1 MPNVQ
6 QTRLN
11 KGALIALLF
20 IMLTIGACFL
30 PIPWW
35 AKAVIAVVLVGTF
48 LFIRRGYIYFYRAA
62 VTLQKENTPRVWNL
76 MKKAIAAHVDD
87 ERKIL
92 ICSAFIQQGDAQF
105 GVDTLEKLIPVCK
118 EESRRAMATVTL
130 SMGYWRLGDL
140 DKAIE
145 ILQDLRATG
154 YNDDNLEINLET
166 YLLEKGDLKEAKK
179 LIVQSRKN
187 GVESNGLLDNRG
199 WYYIQMGEWDKAAD
213 IFDELIDDRHAKFPE
228 AYVHGAQ
235 VCIHKG
241 RIDDAID
248 RLGWALSKRFTN
260 TCAVTKEYVQTLI
273 IGLENNATKKAFA
286 RAMDEN
292 VREVSLGREFPGIEM
307 ATQEPSEH
315 VPSSAG
321 LEVPPSTDPCRHDDV
336 ELDAGGASI
345 NTDILEDDEREPN
358 TDLAEDD
365 FEYDQSYGS
374 DDADFSDE
382 DDVLDTSVDDDD
394 REPNTDL
401 TEEDEKITE

>member
-35 AKAVIAVVLVGTF
+35 AKAVIAVVLVGVF

-76 MKKAIAAHVDD
+76 MKKALAAHVDD

-187 GVESNGLLDNRG
+187 GAESNGLLDNRG

-273 IGLENNATKKAFA
+273 IGLENTATKKAFA

-292 VREVSLGREFPGIEM
+292 VREVSLGREFPGFEL
-307 ATQEPSEH
+307 ALESD
-315 VPSSAG
+315 SSN
-321 LEVPPSTDPCRHDDV
+321 DMPCKED
-336 ELDAGGASI
+336 ASI
-345 NTDILEDDEREPN
+345 DEVSVGPNDEACTVSNTDILEDDEREPN
-358 TDLAEDD
+358 TDLTDD
-365 FEYDQSYGS
+365 DYEYDQSYGS

>member
-20 IMLTIGACFL
+20 IMLTIGVCFL

-35 AKAVIAVVLVGTF
+35 AKAAIAVVLVGTF
-48 LFIRRGYIYFYRAA
+48 LFIRRGYIYFYKAA
-62 VTLQKENTPRVWNL
+62 VTLQKENTPKVWNL
-76 MKKAIAAHVDD
+76 MKKALAAHVDD

-105 GVDTLEKLIPVCK
+105 GVDTLERLIPVCK
-118 EESRRAMATVTL
+118 EASRRAMATVTL
-130 SMGYWRLGDL
+130 SMGYWRLGQL

-145 ILQDLRATG
+145 ILQNLRATG

-179 LIVQSRKN
+179 LIVQSRKS
-187 GVESNGLLDNRG
+187 GAESNGLLDNRG

-235 VCIHKG
+235 VCIRKG
-241 RIDDAID
+241 RIDDAVD

-260 TCAVTKEYVQTLI
+260 TCAVTKEYVQSLI
-273 IGLENNATKKAFA
+273 AGLENPATRDAFA

-292 VREVSLGREFPGIEM
+292 VREVSLGREFPGFEM
-307 ATQEPSEH
+307 AMQ
-315 VPSSAG
+315 VPSFNDEICRKGPSSNEIG
-321 LEVPPSTDPCRHDDV
+321 VSYDGDSDTVPKTDVLDD
-336 ELDAGGASI
+336 
-345 NTDILEDDEREPN
+345 DDREPN
-358 TDLAEDD
+358 TDLTDED
-365 FEYDQSYGS
+365 FEYGESCDV
-374 DDADFSDE
+374 DDSDE
-382 DDVLDTSVDDDD
+382 DDAPDTSIDDDDD

>member
-20 IMLTIGACFL
+20 IMLTIGVCFL

-35 AKAVIAVVLVGTF
+35 AKAAIAVVLVGTF

-62 VTLQKENTPRVWNL
+62 VTLQKENTPKVWNL
-76 MKKAIAAHVDD
+76 MKKALAAHVDD

-105 GVDTLEKLIPVCK
+105 GVDTLERLIPVCK
-118 EESRRAMATVTL
+118 EAPRRAMATVTL
-130 SMGYWRLGDL
+130 SMGYWRLGKL

-145 ILQDLRATG
+145 ILQDLRASG

-179 LIVQSRKN
+179 LIVQSRKS
-187 GVESNGLLDNRG
+187 GAESNGLLDNRG

-235 VCIHKG
+235 VCIRKG
-241 RIDDAID
+241 RIDDAVD

-260 TCAVTKEYVQTLI
+260 TCAVTKEYVQSLI
-273 IGLENNATKKAFA
+273 AGLENPATRDAFA

-292 VREVSLGREFPGIEM
+292 VREVSLGREFPGFEM
-307 ATQEPSEH
+307 AMQ
-315 VPSSAG
+315 VPSFNDEICRKGPSSNEIG
-321 LEVPPSTDPCRHDDV
+321 VSYDGDSDTVPKTDVLDD
-336 ELDAGGASI
+336 
-345 NTDILEDDEREPN
+345 DDREPN
-358 TDLAEDD
+358 TDLTDED
-365 FEYDQSYGS
+365 FEYGESC
-374 DDADFSDE
+374 DADDSDE
-382 DDVLDTSVDDDD
+382 DDAPDTSIDDDDD

>member
-20 IMLTIGACFL
+20 IMLTIGVCFL

-35 AKAVIAVVLVGTF
+35 AKAAIAVVLVGTF

-62 VTLQKENTPRVWNL
+62 VTLQKENTPKVWNL
-76 MKKAIAAHVDD
+76 MKKALAAHVDD

-105 GVDTLEKLIPVCK
+105 GVDTLERLIPVCK
-118 EESRRAMATVTL
+118 EAPRRAMATVTL
-130 SMGYWRLGDL
+130 SMGYWRLGKL

-145 ILQDLRATG
+145 ILQDLRASG

-179 LIVQSRKN
+179 LIVQSRKS
-187 GVESNGLLDNRG
+187 GAESNGLLDNRG

-235 VCIHKG
+235 VCIRKG
-241 RIDDAID
+241 RIDDAVD

-260 TCAVTKEYVQTLI
+260 TCAVTKEYVQSLI
-273 IGLENNATKKAFA
+273 AGLENPATRDAFA

-292 VREVSLGREFPGIEM
+292 VREVSLGREFPGFEM
-307 ATQEPSEH
+307 AMQ
-315 VPSSAG
+315 VPSFNDEICRKGPSSNEIG
-321 LEVPPSTDPCRHDDV
+321 VSYDGDSDTVPKTDVLDD
-336 ELDAGGASI
+336 
-345 NTDILEDDEREPN
+345 DDREPN
-358 TDLAEDD
+358 TDLTEEDFEDGESGDADDSNEDD
-365 FEYDQSYGS
+365 
-374 DDADFSDE
+374 AP
-382 DDVLDTSVDDDD
+382 DTSIDDDDD

>member
-11 KGALIALLF
+11 KGALLALLF

-35 AKAVIAVVLVGTF
+35 AKALIAVVLVGTF

-62 VTLQKENTPRVWNL
+62 VTLQKENTPKVWNL
-76 MKKAIAAHVDD
+76 MKKALAAHVDD

-105 GVDTLEKLIPVCK
+105 GVDTLERLIPVCK

-145 ILQDLRATG
+145 ILQNLRATG

-166 YLLEKGDLKEAKK
+166 YLLENGDLKEAKK
-179 LIVQSRKN
+179 LIVQSRKS
-187 GVESNGLLDNRG
+187 GAESNGLLDNRG

-273 IGLENNATKKAFA
+273 IGLENRATRDAFA
-286 RAMDEN
+286 RAMDDN
-292 VREVSLGREFPGIEM
+292 VREVSLGREFPGFEQALEAGSSNDM
-307 ATQEPSEH
+307 ACKEDAFSNE
-315 VPSSAG
+315 VSAG
-321 LEVPPSTDPCRHDDV
+321 SNDEVCTVS
-336 ELDAGGASI
+336 
-345 NTDILEDDEREPN
+345 NTDVLDDDEREPN
-358 TDLAEDD
+358 TDLTEEDL
-365 FEYDQSYGS
+365 EYDGSYDL
-374 DDADFSDE
+374 DDVDGSDE
-382 DDVLDTSVDDDD
+382 DGLNDDVPDTSIDDDDD

>member
-1 MPNVQ
+1 MPNVK

-35 AKAVIAVVLVGTF
+35 AKAAIAVVLVGTF

-62 VTLQKENTPRVWNL
+62 VTLQKENTPKVWNL
-76 MKKAIAAHVDD
+76 MKKALAAHVDD

-105 GVDTLEKLIPVCK
+105 GVDTLERLIPVCK

-130 SMGYWRLGDL
+130 SMGYWRLGKL

-179 LIVQSRKN
+179 LIVQSRKS
-187 GVESNGLLDNRG
+187 GAESNGLLDNRG

-235 VCIHKG
+235 VCIRKG
-241 RIDDAID
+241 RIDDAVD

-260 TCAVTKEYVQTLI
+260 TCAVTKEYVQSLI
-273 IGLENNATKKAFA
+273 AGLENPATRDAFA

-292 VREVSLGREFPGIEM
+292 VREVSLGREFPGFEM
-307 ATQEPSEH
+307 AMQ
-315 VPSSAG
+315 VPSFNDEICRKG
-321 LEVPPSTDPCRHDDV
+321 PSSNEIGVSYDGDSDTVTKTDVLDD
-336 ELDAGGASI
+336 
-345 NTDILEDDEREPN
+345 DDREPN
-358 TDLAEDD
+358 TDLTDED
-365 FEYDQSYGS
+365 FEYGESC
-374 DDADFSDE
+374 DADDSDE
-382 DDVLDTSVDDDD
+382 DDVPDTSIDDDDD